1 MGSFGVI
8 LNFVK
13 DDKNDLVAP
22 GSEAFVPSLQITAGQ
37 SAPIAANGGM
47 SYLSRDVNGDAGTE
61 AATADAL
68 LQIANGEGQEVIDFI
83 ENASP
88 GPIETKWGKGFGR
101 YAECMRYI
109 ESAELEVPEG
119 GVALPLKYTIYKPP
133 RIP

>member
-1 MGSFGVI
+1 MS
-8 LNFVK
+8 LLEE
-13 DDKNDLVAP
+13 DKSVLGASR
-22 GSEAFVPSLQITAGQ
+22 SESFVPSLQITAGQ

-68 LQIANGEGQEVIDFI
+68 RQIASGEGQEVIDFI

-101 YAECMRYI
+101 YAECMKYI
-109 ESAELEVPEG
+109 ESA
-119 GVALPLKYTIYKPP
+119 
-133 RIP
+133 